1 MPGWSEVLAE
11 AMKAAPNKLD
21 ILRKRYVNNFARLT
35 KRNVLAYYS
44 GWLQKPAVADVQH

>member
-35 KRNVLAYYS
+35 KKRKNSILIKLS
-44 GWLQKPAVADVQH
+44 NILKM